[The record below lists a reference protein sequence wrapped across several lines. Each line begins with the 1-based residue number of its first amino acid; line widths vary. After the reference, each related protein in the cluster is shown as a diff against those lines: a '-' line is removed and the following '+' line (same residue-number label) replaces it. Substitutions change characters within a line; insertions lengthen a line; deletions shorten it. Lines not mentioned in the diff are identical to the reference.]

1 MKFVFSLESQ
11 KVAFEVPDFEQKK
24 LTFCRPSPFSSKQN
38 KTKNFQK
45 DFKGPELQL
54 SDFPMK
60 KQIVFGQIWKRLVI
74 IVVDL
79 NYYELILMN
88 INLKLLFISSF

>member
-1 MKFVFSLESQ
+1 ME
-11 KVAFEVPDFEQKK
+11 
-24 LTFCRPSPFSSKQN
+24 
-38 KTKNFQK
+38 
-45 DFKGPELQL
+45 L

-79 NYYELILMN
+79 NYYELILLIITICLN
-88 INLKLLFISSF
+88 ICPRNVDTFYVRLSPYVDSFYVRLSPYVDSFYVRLSPYQK

>member
-1 MKFVFSLESQ
+1 ME
-11 KVAFEVPDFEQKK
+11 
-24 LTFCRPSPFSSKQN
+24 
-38 KTKNFQK
+38 
-45 DFKGPELQL
+45 L

-88 INLKLLFISSF
+88 ILLYFFPDQGSHFEK